1 MRLLILLLLLA
12 TPAFAQSRIDLKPIF
27 VRNGEATIASAQSYY
42 SMLEATRIEYAKIG
56 IFIRVLKLKLID
68 DPCPQYNTFA
78 LQTQKLLCLGA
89 VARRLK
95 LLRNGQITH
104 FTLPVM
110 LEASGQKL
118 LGGLARTTCAR
129 RYGRLAYLYS
139 YSIANAAEISQSG
152 ESRYRHSEIAM
163 KHEIG
168 HVLGAEHDD
177 YSPNIMHSAANIF
190 VKDHWPLKFN
200 QPAIDQIKR
209 CLK

>member
-1 MRLLILLLLLA
+1 MRALLILVLLPSLA
-12 TPAFAQSRIDLKPIF
+12 LAQQRIDLKPVF

-42 SMLEATRIEYAKIG
+42 SMLSETKAEFARIGVYIN
-56 IFIRVLKLKLID
+56 ILPLKLID

-78 LQTQKLLCLGA
+78 LQTQKLLCLGS

-110 LEASGQKL
+110 LEATGQKL

-129 RYGRLAYLYS
+129 RYGRLSYLYS

-152 ESRYRHSEIAM
+152 ESRYRHSEVAM